1 MPLQPGSWIGPYQ
14 IVSLSAREEWRDYR
28 ARDAQLSRDV
38 AIKVL
43 PALFTT
49 DGDRLA
55 RFRREAQ
62 LLASLN
68 HQNIAHILRSG
79 GSSVSEP
86 HVDRHHPDARAY
98 NSWLRPRASTI
109 DAETATSA
117 AATMCFIFSRPSP
130 SRCREGRT

>member
-68 HQNIAHILRSG
+68 HQNIAHIYGL
-79 GSSVSEP
+79 E
-86 HVDRHHPDARAY
+86 DHPSASRT
-98 NSWLRPRASTI
+98 STGTPRCA
-109 DAETATSA
+109 
-117 AATMCFIFSRPSP
+117 CV
-130 SRCREGRT
+130 